1 MPYSLIEYI
10 PDADNYD
17 ILLIESGCMQ
27 VCVMESSYLTCYKE
41 IYEGQ
46 DWYIT
51 DV

>member
-17 ILLIESGCMQ
+17 ILLAWK
-27 VCVMESSYLTCYKE
+27 SSYLTSYKE